1 MFANEEFADVA
12 MLGLKAKYPGI
23 SKKVNL
29 KCHPSTGLYTLSFI
43 DTKRLRLDLEQWTLI

>member
-23 SKKVNL
+23 LKNVKL
-29 KCHPSTGLYTLSFI
+29 KCHPSSGLYTLSFI
-43 DTKRLRLDLEQWTLI
+43 DIERLRLDMKQ